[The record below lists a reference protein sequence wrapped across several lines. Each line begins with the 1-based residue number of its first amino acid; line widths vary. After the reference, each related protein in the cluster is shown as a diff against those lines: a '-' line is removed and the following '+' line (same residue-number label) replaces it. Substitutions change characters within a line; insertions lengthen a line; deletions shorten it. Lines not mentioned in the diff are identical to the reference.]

1 MVQSRETGETFVS
14 KRISLHTLNE
24 NEKKNALQEAN
35 LLRDLKHP
43 FIVQYVD
50 SFIEDSSLVIIME
63 YCSEGDLSSHIKK
76 MKSKGDR
83 FSEEVVLNWMSQVVL
98 ALKYLHS
105 CKILHRDL
113 KSSNLMMTA
122 EGSLK
127 IGDFGIAKVLEG
139 SLEHA
144 QTIIGTPY
152 YMSPELMENKPYS
165 FKSDVWSVGC
175 IIYELCALEYPFKG
189 VNIIDLMGKILNSN
203 PEPIPKCY
211 SKNLQQLISFILQK
225 DPVNRPTIEQLS
237 NHEHL
242 QPVLFTFSSQIKSSV
257 YRPSKSNIA
266 SPNNH
271 AYGRDGAEKNS
282 GRGIMGLKSQLSQM
296 TVDNSESGKNRDA
309 YLTPIQL
316 LKKKKEQE
324 ALKKEEESKRSVL
337 VEKLADIKSKKFEHM
352 RKALE
357 SNTDNSNSSRKLGNQ
372 FRISSANSNKSN
384 PKIETDL
391 IDTIQ
396 RNLDTTITSQEFDDM
411 EEVKPEPKKSN
422 GNTPKDF
429 GYDIDN
435 YNG

>member
-1 MVQSRETGETFVS
+1 MVQRRDTGEVFVS
-14 KRISLHTLNE
+14 KRISLHSLNE
-24 NEKKNALQEAN
+24 TEKKNALQEAN

-50 SFIEDSSLVIIME
+50 SFIEDSALVIIME

-76 MKSKGDR
+76 KKAKGER
-83 FSEEVVLNWMSQVVL
+83 FSEEVVVSWMSQIVL

-175 IIYELCALEYPFKG
+175 ILYELCALEYAFKG
-189 VNIIDLMGKILNSN
+189 VNIIDLMSKVLNSS

-211 SKNLQQLISFILQK
+211 SKNLQQLISFILEK
-225 DPVNRPTIEQLS
+225 EPVNRPTIEQLS
-237 NHEHL
+237 NHAHL
-242 QPVLFTFSSQIKSSV
+242 QSFMSSFSDQN
-257 YRPSKSNIA
+257 RPSLLKQSKSNTFNPLI
-266 SPNNH
+266 
-271 AYGRDGAEKNS
+271 GRDGAEKNF
-282 GRGIMGLKSQLSQM
+282 GHVITGLKSQLAQM
-296 TVDNSESGKNRDA
+296 NLDQQEKNKTRDA

-316 LKKKKEQE
+316 LKKKKEKE
-324 ALKKEEESKRSVL
+324 AFKKEEENKKSVL
-337 VEKLADIKSKKFEHM
+337 VEKLADIKSRKFEHM
-352 RKALE
+352 RKAIE
-357 SNTDNSNSSRKLGNQ
+357 SNTDNSNSSRKLGNH

-384 PKIETDL
+384 PKIDNNMM
-391 IDTIQ
+391 DTIQ
-396 RNLDTTITSQEFDDM
+396 RNLDTTIASQEFDD
-411 EEVKPEPKKSN
+411 EENIRAEPKISN
-422 GNTPKDF
+422 GNSPKDF
-429 GYDIDN
+429 GCDED
-435 YNG
+435 GFDE